1 MIVFAEE
8 ELKQENYLRLAIVVL
23 IALAGWVMLG
33 THRDPQTHRQVA
45 NFPTHYGLDIKG
57 GVRATLQAHPE
68 QAPGIPYDEATIQHI
83 LENRINSAGVSE
95 AVVQPRPQQKQFV
108 IELPD
113 VKNKDAIMAEL
124 GTTAQMTFYYFA
136 DVQAFDPD
144 SGAVTPKTAS
154 NPLRITGTTVNGR
167 EQNTF
172 LVTQPWNGFTPGQSF
187 RDGAQIKADWTN
199 LLAAAS
205 SNTAG
210 GTTAAYAP
218 PAPDPTQSKLLGSGY
233 DRLLSETP
241 VSFTPAQQQQAAT
254 LNKEMTGWNTLLTD
268 SVNAY
273 GGKAILTGADLEPSS
288 SAHLGQDGK
297 PTVSQVFN
305 PKGTTAFADFTTQHT
320 GEIMGIV
327 LDDSLL
333 SSPFIK
339 QPILDGQGEISGG
352 FGTLTAAQSLSSL
365 LNAGALPIPLEQVD
379 TTDIAATLGV
389 GAVTKSLIAGG
400 VGLALV
406 LIFMVAYYRLP
417 GVLADIALLIY
428 ALFTLAIFKGG
439 LNWLFP
445 GLVVTLTLP
454 GIAGFILSI
463 GMAVDANILIFER
476 LKEELRDGKA
486 LRPAIDSAFKRAF
499 TAIRDSNICTSITC
513 IVLLS
518 LGSAQVKGF
527 ALTLLIGVLV
537 SLFSAITVTRTL
549 LYLLVELFPGLAK
562 NPALFGLGVN
572 SLVGQTTGDATH
584 KGLNIIG
591 RRKLFYGLSLAIIVP
606 GLIFLALG
614 GLKPGIDF
622 TGGTEI
628 QVHYQQPVS
637 QAQVEQAVISGGF
650 RDNVVQI
657 ADSGLTAIVSVRD
670 VSSVSGTQQNPV
682 RRKLVA
688 TLSPLAPHVPDQPG
702 VVSAPQFVQQFD
714 NTGPIISKELTSNA
728 IQAVVIASLLI
739 ILYLA
744 LVFGIGGFVAG
755 LRLGTSA
762 VFALLHDILVLIGA
776 FAIFGYFLGWE
787 IDSLFITAMLTVI
800 GFSVHDTVVIF
811 DRVRENLRHKSRGEN
826 FESLVNRS
834 IGQTL
839 ARSINTSLTVVMTL
853 VALVVLGGQTTR
865 LLNVA
870 LLIGILSGTYSS
882 IFNAASILVDWENW
896 LAKRR
901 ANMPPPPSAPIL
913 SEEAETAAYASTG
926 GSARP
931 TVLRSASPPPAA
943 PRPAAPGEIQIS
955 AIKAKKKGP
964 VKRF

>member
-1 MIVFAEE
+1 M
-8 ELKQENYLRLAIVVL
+8 KQENYLRLAIVVL
-23 IALAGWVMLG
+23 IGLAAWVMLG
-33 THRDPQTHRQVA
+33 THPDPATHKKVA
-45 NFPTHYGLDIKG
+45 NFPTRYGLDIKG
-57 GVRATLQAHPE
+57 GVRAILQAKDV
-68 QAPGIPYDEATIQHI
+68 PGVPYDQNLVQHI

-95 AVVQPRPQQKQFV
+95 AVVQPRPQQKQFI

-113 VKNKDAIMAEL
+113 VKNKDAIMAQL
-124 GTTAQMTFYYFA
+124 GTTAEMTFYYFP
-136 DVQAFDPD
+136 DVQ
-144 SGAVTPKTAS
+144 SQRNQTA
-154 NPLRITGTTVNGR
+154 PLRIETGSGPGGQ
-167 EQNTF
+167 ELNTF
-172 LVTQPWNGFTPGQSF
+172 LVMQPWNGFAPGQSF
-187 RDGAQIKADWTN
+187 RDGSQIKADWAA
-199 LLAAAS
+199 LLRAAKA
-205 SNTAG
+205 NPAG
-210 GTTAAYAP
+210 AATPYAP
-218 PAPDPTQSKLLGSGY
+218 PPADTAQSAVLGEHY
-233 DRLLSETP
+233 DQLVAEGGAN
-241 VSFTPAQQQQAAT
+241 FTPAQQQQAAA
-254 LNKEMTGWNTLLTD
+254 LNKEISGWNALLTD
-268 SVNAY
+268 ALNAY
-273 GGKAILTGADLEPSS
+273 GGKPILTGANLKPNS
-288 SAHLGQDGK
+288 SAHLGQDGS
-297 PTVSQVFN
+297 PTVSQAFDD
-305 PKGTTAFADFTTQHT
+305 KGTAAFADFTTQHT

-327 LDDSLL
+327 LDDAVL
-333 SSPFIK
+333 SAPVIK
-339 QPILDGQGEISGG
+339 QPITDGQGEISGG
-352 FGTLTAAQSLSSL
+352 FSTLAKAQTLSNL
-365 LNAGALPIPLEQVD
+365 LNAGALPIPLEQVQSQS
-379 TTDIAATLGV
+379 IEASLGV

-486 LRPAIDSAFKRAF
+486 LRPAIDAAFKRAF
-499 TAIRDSNICTSITC
+499 TAIRDSNICTCITC

-518 LGSAQVKGF
+518 LGTASVKGF

-549 LYLLVELFPGLAK
+549 LYLLVDLFPGLAK
-562 NPALFGLGVN
+562 NTALFGLGVS
-572 SLVGQTTGDATH
+572 SLVGQTTGDSTH

-591 RRKLFYGLSLAIIVP
+591 RRKWFYLTSLAIIVP
-606 GLIFLALG
+606 GLIFLGLG
-614 GLKPGIDF
+614 GLKPSIEF
-622 TGGTEI
+622 TGGTQI
-628 QVHYQQPVS
+628 QVKYAHAVT
-637 QAQVEQAVISGGF
+637 QADVEKAVRAQGFKDNTIQMADGG
-650 RDNVVQI
+650 D
-657 ADSGLTAIVSVRD
+657 TAIVSVSEQSKTASKLDSPVYQRLTTALGTLGPNTEQEFGN
-670 VSSVSGTQQNPV
+670 VGSV
-682 RRKLVA
+682 
-688 TLSPLAPHVPDQPG
+688 
-702 VVSAPQFVQQFD
+702 
-714 NTGPIISKELTSNA
+714 ISKEVTSNA
-728 IQAVVIASLLI
+728 LQAVIIASLLI
-739 ILYLA
+739 VFYLA

-762 VFALLHDILVLIGA
+762 VFALLHDILVLLGA

-901 ANMPPPPSAPIL
+901 ANAPAPALAAEGSASNGGAAVYPSN
-913 SEEAETAAYASTG
+913 G
-926 GSARP
+926 GSSRP
-931 TVLRSASPPPAA
+931 ALPSSA
-943 PRPAAPGEIQIS
+943 PRPAQPGEVQIS

>member
-1 MIVFAEE
+1 M
-8 ELKQENYLRLAIVVL
+8 KQENYLRLAIVVL

-45 NFPTHYGLDIKG
+45 DFPTHYGLDIKG
-57 GVRATLQAHPE
+57 GVRAILQAHPE
-68 QAPGIPYDEATIQHI
+68 QAPGVPYDQATIQHI
-83 LENRINSAGVSE
+83 LEQRINSAGVSE
-95 AVVQPRPQQKQFV
+95 AVVQPRPQQKQFI

-113 VKNKDAIMAEL
+113 VKNKDAIMAQL

-136 DVQAFDPD
+136 DVQSQRNQNA
-144 SGAVTPKTAS
+144 
-154 NPLRITGTTVNGR
+154 PLRI
-167 EQNTF
+167 NTAAGPGGQELNSF

-187 RDGAQIKADWTN
+187 RDGAQIKASWN
-199 LLAAAS
+199 ALLAAAKA
-205 SNTAG
+205 NPAG
-210 GTTAAYAP
+210 AAVTPYAP
-218 PAPDPTQSKLLGSGY
+218 PPPDAAQKSVLGAGY
-233 DRLLSETP
+233 DQLVADGP
-241 VSFTPAQQQQAAT
+241 VSFTAAQQQQAAA
-254 LNKEMTGWNTLLTD
+254 LNKEISGWNALITD

-273 GGKAILTGADLEPSS
+273 GGKPILTGADLEPSS
-288 SAHLGQDGK
+288 SAHLGQDGA

-305 PKGTTAFADFTTQHT
+305 PKGTAAFADFTTQHT

-327 LDDSLL
+327 LDDAVL
-333 SSPFIK
+333 SAPVIK

-352 FGTLTAAQSLSSL
+352 FGTLGAAQSLSSL
-365 LNAGALPIPLEQVD
+365 LNAGALPIPLEQVQ
-379 TTDIAATLGV
+379 TQSVEASLGV

-499 TAIRDSNICTSITC
+499 TAIRDSNICTCITC

-518 LGSAQVKGF
+518 LGTASVKGF

-549 LYLLVELFPGLAK
+549 LYLLVEMFPGLAK
-562 NPALFGLGVN
+562 KPALFGLGVS

-591 RRKLFYGLSLAIIVP
+591 RRRLFYGLSLAIIVP
-606 GLIFLALG
+606 GLIFLFLG
-614 GLKPGIDF
+614 GLKPSIEF
-622 TGGTEI
+622 TGGTQI
-628 QVHYQQPVS
+628 QTQYAHAVT
-637 QAQVEQAVISGGF
+637 QADVEKAIRAQGF
-650 RDNVVQI
+650 KDNTVQM
-657 ADSGLTAIVSVRD
+657 ADSGSTAIVSVSEQSKTASKQD
-670 VSSVSGTQQNPV
+670 SPV
-682 RRKLVA
+682 YRRLTTA
-688 TLSPLAPHVPDQPG
+688 LNTLGPNTE
-702 VVSAPQFVQQFD
+702 QQFG
-714 NTGPIISKELTSNA
+714 NVGSVISKEVTSNA
-728 IQAVVIASLLI
+728 VQAVVIASLLI
-739 ILYLA
+739 VLYLA

-762 VFALLHDILVLIGA
+762 VFALLHDILVLLGA

-901 ANMPPPPSAPIL
+901 ANA
-913 SEEAETAAYASTG
+913 
-926 GSARP
+926 
-931 TVLRSASPPPAA
+931 PPPAIAAEEPAVITGGAAVYPASGGNGGGSTRPALPSSA
-943 PRPAAPGEIQIS
+943 PRPAAPGEVQIS

>member
-1 MIVFAEE
+1 M
-8 ELKQENYLRLAIVVL
+8 KQEKIWGLIIIVL
-23 IALAGWVMLG
+23 IALSGWVMLG

-45 NFPTHYGLDIKG
+45 SFPTHYGLDIKG
-57 GVRATLQAHPE
+57 GVRAILQAHPE
-68 QAPGIPYDEATIQHI
+68 KAPGVPYDEATVQHI
-83 LENRINSAGVSE
+83 LENRINSAGIGD
-95 AVVQPRPQQKQFV
+95 AVVQPRSQQKQFI

-113 VKNKDAIMAEL
+113 VKNKDAIMAQL
-124 GTTAQMTFYYFA
+124 GTTAQMTFYYFP
-136 DVQAFDPD
+136 DVQSQRNQNA
-144 SGAVTPKTAS
+144 
-154 NPLRITGTTVNGR
+154 PLRINEGTGVGGR
-167 EQNTF
+167 ELTSF
-172 LVTQPWNGFTPGQSF
+172 LVAQPWNGFAPGQTF
-187 RDGAQIKADWTN
+187 RDGAQIKADWTA
-199 LLAAAS
+199 LL
-205 SNTAG
+205 
-210 GTTAAYAP
+210 TAAGKNAPGALNTVYTP
-218 PAPDPTQSKLLGSGY
+218 PAPDPSQSQILGLNY
-233 DRLLSETP
+233 DQLTSDTP
-241 VSFTPAQQQQAAT
+241 VYFTPAQQTAAAA
-254 LNKEMTGWNTLLTD
+254 LNKELSGWNALLTD
-268 SVNAY
+268 ALNANQ
-273 GGKAILTGADLEPSS
+273 GKPILTGADLEPSS
-288 SAHLGQDGK
+288 SAHLGQDGT

-305 PKGTTAFADFTTQHT
+305 GKGTTEFANFTTEHT

-327 LDDSLL
+327 LDDAVL
-333 SSPFIK
+333 SAPVIK

-352 FGTLTAAQSLSSL
+352 FSTLNEAQSLSNL
-365 LNAGALPIPLEQVD
+365 LNAGALPIPLEQVQ
-379 TTDIAATLGV
+379 TQDIEASLGV

-406 LIFMVAYYRLP
+406 LLFMLAYYRLP
-417 GVLADIALLIY
+417 GLLADIALLIY

-476 LKEELRDGKA
+476 LKEELRSGKA

-518 LGSAQVKGF
+518 LGTASVKGF

-549 LYLLVELFPGLAK
+549 LYLLVDVFPGLAK
-562 NPALFGLGVN
+562 NPALFGLSVN

-591 RRKLFYGLSLAIIVP
+591 RRKVFYGLSLAIIVP
-606 GLIFLALG
+606 GLIFLFLG
-614 GLKPGIDF
+614 GLKPSIEF
-622 TGGTEI
+622 TGGTQI
-628 QVHYQQPVS
+628 QVKYAKAVS
-637 QAQVEQAVISGGF
+637 QIDVQKAVTAQGFKDDTIQMADGG
-650 RDNVVQI
+650 
-657 ADSGLTAIVSVRD
+657 STAIVSVSDQTKTASKAQSPVYQRLTTALNTLGPNQEQAFGN
-670 VSSVSGTQQNPV
+670 VGSV
-682 RRKLVA
+682 
-688 TLSPLAPHVPDQPG
+688 
-702 VVSAPQFVQQFD
+702 
-714 NTGPIISKELTSNA
+714 ISKEVTSNA
-728 IQAVVIASLLI
+728 IQAVIIASALI
-739 ILYLA
+739 VLYLA

-762 VFALLHDILVLIGA
+762 VFALLHDILVLLGA

-853 VALVVLGGQTTR
+853 IALVVLGGQTTR

-901 ANMPPPPSAPIL
+901 ANAPSANSSGPMPPAVTETETGAKVYSA
-913 SEEAETAAYASTG
+913 SGKNG
-926 GSARP
+926 GSTR
-931 TVLRSASPPPAA
+931 PAA
-943 PRPAAPGEIQIS
+943 PVATSRPAAPGEIQIS

>member
-1 MIVFAEE
+1 M
-8 ELKQENYLRLAIVVL
+8 KQDQYTRYTGLAILVL
-23 IALAGWVMLG
+23 IALSVWVMVG
-33 THRDPQTHRQVA
+33 THRDPKTQQKVA

-57 GVRATLQAHPE
+57 GVRAILQAHPE
-68 QAPGIPYDEATIQHI
+68 RAPGVPYDETTIQHI
-83 LENRINSAGVSE
+83 LENRINSAGIGE
-95 AVVQPRPQQKQFV
+95 AVVQPRPQQKQFI

-113 VKNKDAIMAEL
+113 VKNKDAVMAQL

-136 DVQAFDPD
+136 DVSSRRTPNAPLTIPTDPQTHQE
-144 SGAVTPKTAS
+144 A
-154 NPLRITGTTVNGR
+154 LGTF
-167 EQNTF
+167 E
-172 LVTQPWNGFTPGQSF
+172 VTQPWNGFSPGQTF
-187 RDGAQIKADWTN
+187 RDGAHVKADWTN
-199 LLAAAS
+199 LLTAAGK
-205 SNTAG
+205 NMAG
-210 GTTAAYAP
+210 GGNTLYTP
-218 PAPDPTQSKLLGSGY
+218 PTPDPAQSQVLGASYGQLTS
-233 DRLLSETP
+233 DMP
-241 VSFTPAQQQQAAT
+241 VYLTPAQQQQAAA
-254 LNKEMTGWNTLLTD
+254 LNKEVTGWNALLTD
-268 SVNAY
+268 SINAY
-273 GGKAILTGADLEPSS
+273 GGKTILTGADLEPQS
-288 SAHLGQDGK
+288 SAHLGTDGA

-305 PKGTTAFADFTTQHT
+305 PKGTAAFADFTTQHT

-327 LDDSLL
+327 LDDAVL
-333 SSPFIK
+333 SAPYIK
-339 QPILDGQGEISGG
+339 DPILDGQGEISGG
-352 FGTLTAAQSLSSL
+352 FPTLGEAQSLSNL
-365 LNAGALPIPLEQVD
+365 LNAGALPIPLEQVQ
-379 TTDIAATLGV
+379 TQSVEASLGV

-406 LIFMVAYYRLP
+406 LLFMVAYYRLP
-417 GVLADIALLIY
+417 GLLADIALLIY

-445 GLVVTLTLP
+445 GLIVTLTLP

-499 TAIRDSNICTSITC
+499 TAIRDSNICTCITC
-513 IVLLS
+513 VVLLS
-518 LGSAQVKGF
+518 LGTASVRGF

-549 LYLLVELFPGLAK
+549 LYLLVDVFPGLAK

-572 SLVGQTTGDATH
+572 SLIGQTTGSGTRA
-584 KGLNIIG
+584 GMNIIG

-614 GLKPGIDF
+614 GLKPSIEF
-622 TGGTEI
+622 TGGTQI
-628 QVHYQQPVS
+628 QVKY
-637 QAQVEQAVISGGF
+637 AQAVTQPEVQKAVAAQGFKDDTVQMADGGT
-650 RDNVVQI
+650 
-657 ADSGLTAIVSVRD
+657 TAIVSVSEQTRTASKLQSP
-670 VSSVSGTQQNPV
+670 VYQRLTTALNTLGPNTEQAFGNVGSV
-682 RRKLVA
+682 
-688 TLSPLAPHVPDQPG
+688 
-702 VVSAPQFVQQFD
+702 
-714 NTGPIISKELTSNA
+714 ISKEVTSNA
-728 IQAVVIASLLI
+728 LQAVIIASGLI
-739 ILYLA
+739 VLYLA

-762 VFALLHDILVLIGA
+762 VVALLHDILVLLGA

-811 DRVRENLRHKSRGEN
+811 DRVRENLRHKARGEN

-901 ANMPPPPSAPIL
+901 ANAPVL
-913 SEEAETAAYASTG
+913 VTAAESTG
-926 GSARP
+926 GAAIYPSNSGSNSGSANGGSVRP
-931 TVLRSASPPPAA
+931 ATPAA
-943 PRPAAPGEIQIS
+943 PRPAAPRPPAPGEIQIS

>member
-1 MIVFAEE
+1 MIVFVEE
-8 ELKQENYLRLAIVVL
+8 ELKQEKIWGLIIIVL
-23 IALAGWVMLG
+23 IALSGWVMLG
-33 THRDPQTHRQVA
+33 THKDPATRKQVA
-45 NFPTHYGLDIKG
+45 NYPTRYGLDIKG
-57 GVRATLQAHPE
+57 GVRAILQAHPE
-68 QAPGIPYDEATIQHI
+68 QAPGVPYDETTVKHI
-83 LENRINSAGVSE
+83 LENRINSAGIGD
-95 AVVQPRPQQKQFV
+95 AVVQPRPQQKQFI

-113 VKNKDAIMAEL
+113 VKNKDAIMAQL

-144 SGAVTPKTAS
+144 TRAINPKTAN

-167 EQNTF
+167 EQNAF
-172 LVTQPWNGFTPGQSF
+172 VVTLPWNGFTPGQVF
-187 RDGAQIKADWTN
+187 RDGAQIKADWTA
-199 LLAAAS
+199 LLTAAKANPAGAAA
-205 SNTAG
+205 TP
-210 GTTAAYAP
+210 YAP
-218 PAPDPTQSKLLGSGY
+218 PPADPAQKLVLGAGY
-233 DRLLSETP
+233 DQLTADGGAN
-241 VSFTPAQQQQAAT
+241 FTPAQQQQAAA
-254 LNKEMTGWNTLLTD
+254 LNKEISGWNALLTD
-268 SVNAY
+268 SVNAS
-273 GGKAILTGADLEPSS
+273 GGKPILTGADLEPSS
-288 SAHLGQDGK
+288 SAHLGQNGS

-305 PKGTTAFADFTTQHT
+305 SKGAAAFADFTTQHT

-339 QPILDGQGEISGG
+339 QPITDGQGEISGG
-352 FGTLTAAQSLSSL
+352 FGTLAAAQSLSNL
-365 LNAGALPIPLEQVD
+365 LNAGALPIPLEQVQ
-379 TTDIAATLGV
+379 TQSIEASLGV

-406 LIFMVAYYRLP
+406 LIFMLAYYRLP
-417 GVLADIALLIY
+417 GLLADIALLIY

-445 GLVVTLTLP
+445 GLLVTLTLP

-499 TAIRDSNICTSITC
+499 TAIRDSNICTCITC
-513 IVLLS
+513 VVLLS
-518 LGSAQVKGF
+518 LGTASVKGF

-549 LYLLVELFPGLAK
+549 LYLLVDLFPGLAK

-572 SLVGQTTGDATH
+572 SLVGQTIGSASRA
-584 KGLNIIG
+584 GLNIIG
-591 RRKLFYGLSLAIIVP
+591 RRKVFYALSLAIIVP

-614 GLKPGIDF
+614 GLKPSIEF
-622 TGGTEI
+622 KGGTQI
-628 QVHYQQPVS
+628 QTQYARAVS
-637 QAQVEQAVISGGF
+637 QSEVEKAIRAQGFKDNTIQMAEGGT
-650 RDNVVQI
+650 
-657 ADSGLTAIVSVRD
+657 TAIVSVSEQSKTASKLDSPVYQRLTSALNTLGPNKEQEFGN
-670 VSSVSGTQQNPV
+670 VGSV
-682 RRKLVA
+682 
-688 TLSPLAPHVPDQPG
+688 
-702 VVSAPQFVQQFD
+702 
-714 NTGPIISKELTSNA
+714 ISKEVTSNA
-728 IQAVVIASLLI
+728 LQAVVIASLLI
-739 ILYLA
+739 VLYLA

-762 VFALLHDILVLIGA
+762 VVALLHDILVLLGA
-776 FAIFGYFLGWE
+776 FAIFGYFLGWQ

-839 ARSINTSLTVVMTL
+839 ARSINTSLTVVITL

-901 ANMPPPPSAPIL
+901 ANAPVPVLATEAAAVVAGGAKAYPSN
-913 SEEAETAAYASTG
+913 G
-926 GSARP
+926 GSANGGSANGGGSVRP
-931 TVLRSASPPPAA
+931 VSPPAA

>member
-1 MIVFAEE
+1 M
-8 ELKQENYLRLAIVVL
+8 KQDKYTGYMGLAILVL
-23 IALAGWVMLG
+23 IALSVWVMVG
-33 THRDPQTHRQVA
+33 THRDPRTHQKVA

-57 GVRATLQAHPE
+57 GVRAILQAHPE
-68 QAPGIPYDEATIQHI
+68 RAPGVPYDEATVQRI
-83 LENRINSAGVSE
+83 LENRINSAGVGE
-95 AVVQPRPQQKQFV
+95 AVVQPRPQQKQFI

-113 VKNKDAIMAEL
+113 VKNKDAIMAQL
-124 GTTAQMTFYYFA
+124 GTTASMTFYYFA
-136 DVQAFDPD
+136 DVQSSD
-144 SGAVTPKTAS
+144 PKTSAY
-154 NPLRITGTTVNGR
+154 PLRAETHPVNGHD
-167 EQNTF
+167 QYTF
-172 LVTQPWNGFTPGQSF
+172 LVTKPWNDFTPGQTF
-187 RDGAQIKADWTN
+187 RDGAQVEADWTN
-199 LLAAAS
+199 LLTAAAKNAPGG
-205 SNTAG
+205 SNVLY
-210 GTTAAYAP
+210 AAP
-218 PAPDPTQSKLLGSGY
+218 TPDPAQVQALGTNL
-233 DRLLSETP
+233 DALRSETA
-241 VSFTPAQQQQAAT
+241 VYLTPAQQQQAAA
-254 LNKEMTGWNTLLTD
+254 LNKELSGWNSLLTD
-268 SVNAY
+268 SINAN
-273 GGKAILTGADLEPSS
+273 GGKPILTGADLEPSS
-288 SAHLGQDGK
+288 SAHLGQDGT

-305 PKGTTAFADFTTQHT
+305 SKGAKAFADFTTQHT
-320 GEIMGIV
+320 GEVMGIV
-327 LDDSLL
+327 LDDAVL
-333 SSPFIK
+333 SAPYIRE
-339 QPILDGQGEISGG
+339 PILDGQGEINGG
-352 FGTLTAAQSLSSL
+352 FGTLAEAQSLSNL
-365 LNAGALPIPLEQVD
+365 LNAGALPIPLEQVQTQD
-379 TTDIAATLGV
+379 VEASLGV

-406 LIFMVAYYRLP
+406 LLFMVAYYRLP
-417 GVLADIALLIY
+417 GLLADIALLIY

-476 LKEELRDGKA
+476 LKEEMRDGKA
-486 LRPAIDSAFKRAF
+486 LRPAIDAAFKRAF
-499 TAIRDSNICTSITC
+499 SAIRDSNICTSITC

-518 LGSAQVKGF
+518 LGTASVRGF

-549 LYLLVELFPGLAK
+549 LYLLVSLFPGLAK

-572 SLVGQTTGDATH
+572 SLIGQTTGNATRA
-584 KGLNIIG
+584 GLNIIG
-591 RRKLFYGLSLAIIVP
+591 RRKLFYGVSLAIIVP
-606 GLIFLALG
+606 GLIFLFLG
-614 GLKPGIDF
+614 GLKPSIEF
-622 TGGTEI
+622 TGGTQI
-628 QVHYQQPVS
+628 QVKYQKPVT
-637 QAQVEQAVISGGF
+637 QADVQKAIAGQGFHDNTVQLADGG
-650 RDNVVQI
+650 D
-657 ADSGLTAIVSVRD
+657 TAIVSVSEQSNTASKLQSPVYRRLTAALNTLGTNTEQSFGN
-670 VSSVSGTQQNPV
+670 VGSV
-682 RRKLVA
+682 
-688 TLSPLAPHVPDQPG
+688 
-702 VVSAPQFVQQFD
+702 
-714 NTGPIISKELTSNA
+714 ISKEVTSNA

-739 ILYLA
+739 VLYLA
-744 LVFGIGGFVAG
+744 MVFGIGGFVAG

-762 VFALLHDILVLIGA
+762 VIALLHDILVLLGA

-811 DRVRENLRHKSRGEN
+811 DRVRENLRHKARGEN

-901 ANMPPPPSAPIL
+901 ANAPPANPSGPTLTEGNDTGAK
-913 SEEAETAAYASTG
+913 AYPSNG
-926 GSARP
+926 GSTSSGNGGGSTRP
-931 TVLRSASPPPAA
+931 ATPPAA
-943 PRPAAPGEIQIS
+943 PRPAAPGEVQIS

>member
-1 MIVFAEE
+1 M
-8 ELKQENYLRLAIVVL
+8 KQEKIWGLVIIVL
-23 IALAGWVMLG
+23 IALSGWVMLS
-33 THRDPQTHRQVA
+33 THKDALTQKQVA

-57 GVRATLQAHPE
+57 GVRAILQAKDV
-68 QAPGIPYDEATIQHI
+68 PGVPYDQNLIQHI
-83 LENRINSAGVSE
+83 LVQRINSAGVSE
-95 AVVQPRPQQKQFV
+95 AVVQPRPQQHQFI

-113 VKNKDAIMAEL
+113 VKNKDAIMAQL

-136 DVQAFDPD
+136 DVQSQRNQSA
-144 SGAVTPKTAS
+144 
-154 NPLRITGTTVNGR
+154 PLRIVTGTGTGGQEVYS
-167 EQNTF
+167 F
-172 LVTQPWNGFTPGQSF
+172 AVTQPWNGFTPGQSF
-187 RDGAQIKADWTN
+187 RDGAQIKADWTA
-199 LLAAAS
+199 LL
-205 SNTAG
+205 
-210 GTTAAYAP
+210 TAAKANPAGAATTPYAP
-218 PAPDPTQSKLLGSGY
+218 PPVNQLQASVLGASY
-233 DRLLSETP
+233 DRL
-241 VSFTPAQQQQAAT
+241 VADGGASFTAAQQQQAAA
-254 LNKEMTGWNTLLTD
+254 LNQELNGWNALLAD
-268 SVNAY
+268 SINAY
-273 GGKAILTGADLEPSS
+273 GGKPILNGADLEPSS
-288 SAHLGQDGK
+288 SAHLGQDGT
-297 PTVSQVFN
+297 PTVSQVFT
-305 PKGTTAFADFTTQHT
+305 PKGTAAFADFTTQHT

-327 LDDSLL
+327 LDDAVL
-333 SSPFIK
+333 SAPFIK

-352 FGTLTAAQSLSSL
+352 FSSLTKAQSLSNL
-365 LNAGALPIPLEQVD
+365 LNAGALPVPLEQVE
-379 TTDIAATLGV
+379 TQSIEASLGV

-486 LRPAIDSAFKRAF
+486 LRPAIDAAFKRAF
-499 TAIRDSNICTSITC
+499 TAIRDSNICTCITC

-518 LGSAQVKGF
+518 LGTASVKGF

-549 LYLLVELFPGLAK
+549 LYLLVSLFPGLAK
-562 NPALFGLGVN
+562 KPALFGLGVN
-572 SLVGQTTGDATH
+572 SLIGQTTGSATQ
-584 KGLNIIG
+584 KGMNIIG
-591 RRKLFYGLSLAIIVP
+591 RRKLFYGISAAIIVP

-614 GLKPGIDF
+614 GLKPSIEF
-622 TGGTEI
+622 TGGTQI
-628 QVHYQQPVS
+628 QTRYAKAVTQPEVEKAIL
-637 QAQVEQAVISGGF
+637 AQGFKDNTIQMAEGGT
-650 RDNVVQI
+650 
-657 ADSGLTAIVSVRD
+657 TAIVSVSEQSKTASKLDSPVYQRLTTALNTLGPNTEQEFGN
-670 VSSVSGTQQNPV
+670 VGSV
-682 RRKLVA
+682 
-688 TLSPLAPHVPDQPG
+688 
-702 VVSAPQFVQQFD
+702 
-714 NTGPIISKELTSNA
+714 ISKEVTSNA
-728 IQAVVIASLLI
+728 IQAVVIASGLI
-739 ILYLA
+739 VLYLA

-762 VFALLHDILVLIGA
+762 VFALLHDILVLLGA

-811 DRVRENLRHKSRGEN
+811 DRVRENLRHKSRGES

-901 ANMPPPPSAPIL
+901 ANAPAPALAAEGASSGGAAIYPSN
-913 SEEAETAAYASTG
+913 G
-926 GSARP
+926 GSTNSGSTNGGAGAYPSSGGAARP
-931 TVLRSASPPPAA
+931 TPPPAA
-943 PRPAAPGEIQIS
+943 PRPAAPGEVQIS

>member
-1 MIVFAEE
+1 MKQDKYTRYMGLMI
-8 ELKQENYLRLAIVVL
+8 IVL
-23 IALAGWVMLG
+23 IALSAWVMLG

-57 GVRATLQAHPE
+57 GIQAILQAHPE
-68 QAPGIPYDEATIQHI
+68 RAPGVPYDQATVQRI
-83 LENRINSAGVSE
+83 LENRINSAGIGD
-95 AVVQPRPQQKQFV
+95 AVVQPRPQQKQFIV
-108 IELPD
+108 ELPD
-113 VKNKDAIMAEL
+113 VKNKDAVMAQL

-136 DVQAFDPD
+136 DVQAFDPNTN
-144 SGAVTPKTAS
+144 APTAKTAN
-154 NPLRITGTTVNGR
+154 NPLRITESTDKATGKELNS
-167 EQNTF
+167 F
-172 LVTQPWNGFTPGQSF
+172 LVTQPWNGFTPGQTF
-187 RDGAQIKADWTN
+187 RDGSQIKADWTN
-199 LLAAAS
+199 LLAAAKT
-205 SNTAG
+205 NTPS
-210 GTTAAYAP
+210 GTNAAYTP
-218 PAPDPTQSKLLGSGY
+218 PAPDPSQQQVLQSSY
-233 DRLLSETP
+233 DQLLSDTP
-241 VSFTPAQQQQAAT
+241 VYFTPAQQQQAAA
-254 LNKEMTGWNTLLTD
+254 LNKELQGWNALLTD
-268 SVNAY
+268 SVNAN
-273 GGKAILTGADLEPSS
+273 GGKPILTGADLEPSS
-288 SAHLGQDGK
+288 SAHLGQDGR
-297 PTVSQVFN
+297 PSVSQVFN
-305 PKGTTAFADFTTQHT
+305 PSGTAAFAAFTTAHT

-327 LDDSLL
+327 LDDSVL
-333 SSPFIK
+333 SAPRIDSAIV
-339 QPILDGQGEISGG
+339 DGQGEITGG
-352 FGTLTAAQSLSSL
+352 FATLASAQSLSNL
-365 LNAGALPIPLEQVD
+365 LNAGALPIPLEQVN
-379 TTDIAATLGV
+379 TTDIAASLGV

-400 VGLALV
+400 VGLTLV
-406 LIFMVAYYRLP
+406 LLFMLAYYRLP
-417 GVLADIALLIY
+417 GLLADIALLIY

-476 LKEELRDGKA
+476 LKEEMRDGKA

-499 TAIRDSNICTSITC
+499 TAIRDSNICTCITC
-513 IVLLS
+513 VVLLS
-518 LGSAQVKGF
+518 LGTATVRGF

-549 LYLLVELFPGLAK
+549 LYLLVDVFPGLAK

-572 SLVGQTTGDATH
+572 SLVGQTTGSGTRA
-584 KGLNIIG
+584 GLNIIG
-591 RRKLFYGLSLAIIVP
+591 RRKWFYLASLGIIVP

-614 GLKPGIDF
+614 GLKLGIDF
-622 TGGTEI
+622 T
-628 QVHYQQPVS
+628 
-637 QAQVEQAVISGGF
+637 
-650 RDNVVQI
+650 
-657 ADSGLTAIVSVRD
+657 
-670 VSSVSGTQQNPV
+670 SGTQIQVKYAHAVAQADVQKAIAAQGFKDDTIQMANGSTTPIVTVSEESTGTSKTQSPV
-682 RRKLVA
+682 YQRLTTA
-688 TLSPLAPHVPDQPG
+688 LNTLGPNTEEA
-702 VVSAPQFVQQFD
+702 FN
-714 NTGPIISKELTSNA
+714 NTGPVVSREVTSNA
-728 IQAVVIASLLI
+728 IQAVIIAAGLI
-739 ILYLA
+739 VLYLA

-762 VFALLHDILVLIGA
+762 VVALLHDVLVLLGA

-787 IDSLFITAMLTVI
+787 VDSLFITAMLTVI

-811 DRVRENLRHKSRGEN
+811 DRVRENLRRKARGES

-901 ANMPPPPSAPIL
+901 ANAPVPAAA
-913 SEEAETAAYASTG
+913 SETDGGARVYPTSG
-926 GSARP
+926 GSTNGGNGGSTRP
-931 TVLRSASPPPAA
+931 ATPPAA

-955 AIKAKKKGP
+955 AIKAKKMGP

>member
-1 MIVFAEE
+1 M
-8 ELKQENYLRLAIVVL
+8 KQEKIWGLVIIVL
-23 IALAGWVMLG
+23 IALSGWVMLG
-33 THRDPQTHRQVA
+33 THKDPLTHRQVA
-45 NFPTHYGLDIKG
+45 NFPTRYGLDIKG
-57 GVRATLQAHPE
+57 GVRAILQAHPE
-68 QAPGIPYDEATIQHI
+68 QAAPGVVYDQATVQHI
-83 LENRINSAGVSE
+83 LEQRINSAGVSE
-95 AVVQPRPQQKQFV
+95 AVIQPRPQQQQFI

-113 VKNKDAIMAEL
+113 VKNKDAIMAQL

-136 DVQAFDPD
+136 DVQ
-144 SGAVTPKTAS
+144 SQRNQTA
-154 NPLRITGTTVNGR
+154 PLRVDTGTGPGGQ
-167 EQNTF
+167 ELYSF
-172 LVTQPWNGFTPGQSF
+172 LVTQPWNGFSPGQSF
-187 RDGAQIKADWTN
+187 RDGAQIKADWN
-199 LLAAAS
+199 ALL
-205 SNTAG
+205 
-210 GTTAAYAP
+210 TAAKANPVGAATTPYAP
-218 PAPDPTQSKLLGSGY
+218 PPVNQLQQSVLSTSY
-233 DRLLSETP
+233 DRLASD
-241 VSFTPAQQQQAAT
+241 TPAAFTAVQQQQAAA
-254 LNKEMTGWNTLLTD
+254 LNKEISGWNALLTD
-268 SVNAY
+268 SINAY
-273 GGKAILTGADLEPSS
+273 GGKPILTGADLEPSS
-288 SAHLGQDGK
+288 SAHLGQDGT

-305 PKGTTAFADFTTQHT
+305 PKGAAAFGDFTTQHT

-327 LDDSLL
+327 LDDAVL
-333 SSPFIK
+333 SAPFIK

-352 FGTLTAAQSLSSL
+352 FSNLTKAQSLSSL
-365 LNAGALPIPLEQVD
+365 LNAGALPVPLEQVQ
-379 TTDIAATLGV
+379 TQSIEASLGV

-406 LIFMVAYYRLP
+406 LLFMLAYYRLP
-417 GVLADIALLIY
+417 GLLADIALLIY

-499 TAIRDSNICTSITC
+499 TAIRDSNICTCITC

-518 LGSAQVKGF
+518 LGTASVKGF

-549 LYLLVELFPGLAK
+549 LYLLVSVFPGLAR
-562 NPALFGLGVN
+562 NPALFGLGVS
-572 SLVGQTTGDATH
+572 SLVGQTTGSATRA
-584 KGLNIIG
+584 GLNIIG
-591 RRKLFYGLSLAIIVP
+591 RRKLFYSISLGIIVP
-606 GLIFLALG
+606 GLIFLFLG
-614 GLKPGIDF
+614 GLKPSIEF
-622 TGGTEI
+622 KGGTQI
-628 QVHYQQPVS
+628 QTQYAQAVTQPEVEKAI
-637 QAQVEQAVISGGF
+637 QAQGFKDNTIQMAEGGT
-650 RDNVVQI
+650 
-657 ADSGLTAIVSVRD
+657 TAIVSVSEQSKTASKLDSPVYQRLTKALNTLGPNTEQEFGN
-670 VSSVSGTQQNPV
+670 VGSV
-682 RRKLVA
+682 
-688 TLSPLAPHVPDQPG
+688 
-702 VVSAPQFVQQFD
+702 
-714 NTGPIISKELTSNA
+714 ISKEVTSNA
-728 IQAVVIASLLI
+728 LQAVVIASGLI
-739 ILYLA
+739 VFYLA

-762 VFALLHDILVLIGA
+762 VFALLHDILVLLGA

-901 ANMPPPPSAPIL
+901 ANAPAAVL
-913 SEEAETAAYASTG
+913 ATETASTG
-926 GSARP
+926 GAAVYPSNGGSTNGGSTNGGAAVYPSSGGAARP
-931 TVLRSASPPPAA
+931 TSPPAA

>member
-1 MIVFAEE
+1 MGLVI
-8 ELKQENYLRLAIVVL
+8 LAL
-23 IALAGWVMLG
+23 IGLSVWVMVG
-33 THRDPQTHRQVA
+33 THVDPKTHLKVA
-45 NFPTHYGLDIKG
+45 NYPTRYGLDIKG
-57 GVRATLQAHPE
+57 GVRAILQAHPE
-68 QAPGIPYDEATIQHI
+68 QAPGVPYDEATVQHI
-83 LENRINSAGVSE
+83 LENRINSAGVGE
-95 AVVQPRPQQKQFV
+95 AVVQPRPQQKQFI

-113 VKNKDAIMAEL
+113 VKNKDAVMAQL
-124 GTTAQMTFYYFA
+124 GTTAAMTFYYFP
-136 DVQAFDPD
+136 DVQSERNQSA
-144 SGAVTPKTAS
+144 
-154 NPLRITGTTVNGR
+154 PLRIQQGTGPGGQELNS
-167 EQNTF
+167 F
-172 LVTQPWNGFTPGQSF
+172 LVTQPWNGFAPGELF
-187 RDGAQIKADWTN
+187 RDGAQIKADWAA
-199 LLAAAS
+199 LLTSAKANPAGAAA
-205 SNTAG
+205 T
-210 GTTAAYAP
+210 AYAP
-218 PAPDPTQSKLLGSGY
+218 PAPEPSQSQILGTSY
-233 DRLLSETP
+233 DRLVSDTP
-241 VSFTPAQQQQAAT
+241 VSFTPAQQKTAAA
-254 LNKEMTGWNTLLTD
+254 LNKEIYGWNALLTD
-268 SVNAY
+268 ALNAY
-273 GGKAILTGADLEPSS
+273 GGKAILTGSDLEPQS
-288 SAHLGQDGK
+288 SAHLGQSGE

-305 PKGTTAFADFTTQHT
+305 ANGTKAFADFTTLHT

-327 LDDSLL
+327 LDDSVL
-333 SSPFIK
+333 SAPVIK

-352 FGTLTAAQSLSSL
+352 FNSLAKAQSLSNL
-365 LNAGALPIPLEQVD
+365 LNAGALPIPLEQVQ
-379 TTDIAATLGV
+379 TQSVEASLGV

-406 LIFMVAYYRLP
+406 LLFMLAYYRLP
-417 GVLADIALLIY
+417 GLLADIALLVY
-428 ALFTLAIFKGG
+428 ALFTLAIFKGA
-439 LNWLFP
+439 LSWLFP

-476 LKEELRDGKA
+476 LKEELRSGKA
-486 LRPAIDSAFKRAF
+486 LRPAIDAAFKRAF
-499 TAIRDSNICTSITC
+499 TAIRDSNICTCITC
-513 IVLLS
+513 VVLLS
-518 LGSAQVKGF
+518 LGTASVRGF

-549 LYLLVELFPGLAK
+549 LYLLVDVFPGLAK
-562 NPALFGLGVN
+562 NTALFGLGVN

-591 RRKLFYGLSLAIIVP
+591 RRKLFYSISLGIIVP

-614 GLKPGIDF
+614 GLKPSIEF
-622 TGGTEI
+622 TGGTQI
-628 QVHYQQPVS
+628 QVLYAKAVS
-637 QAQVEQAVISGGF
+637 LADVQKAVAAQGF
-650 RDNVVQI
+650 KNPTVQM
-657 ADSGLTAIVSVRD
+657 AEGHTTAIVSV
-670 VSSVSGTQQNPV
+670 SEQSKTAS
-682 RRKLVA
+682 KLQSKVYQRLTTA
-688 TLSPLAPHVPDQPG
+688 LNTLGPNTE
-702 VVSAPQFVQQFD
+702 QQFG
-714 NTGPIISKELTSNA
+714 NVGSVISKEVTSNA
-728 IQAVVIASLLI
+728 LQAVIIASGLI
-739 ILYLA
+739 VLYLA

-762 VFALLHDILVLIGA
+762 VFALLHDILVLLGA

-811 DRVRENLRHKSRGEN
+811 DRVRENLRHKSRGES

-901 ANMPPPPSAPIL
+901 ANAPVPVAA
-913 SEEAETAAYASTG
+913 AETESVPTRGGAAVYPSNSSGNG
-926 GSARP
+926 GSTRP
-931 TVLRSASPPPAA
+931 TLPSSA
-943 PRPAAPGEIQIS
+943 PRPAAPGEVQIS

>member
-1 MIVFAEE
+1 M
-8 ELKQENYLRLAIVVL
+8 KQDKYTRYMGLVILVL
-23 IALAGWVMLG
+23 IALSGWVMLG
-33 THRDPQTHRQVA
+33 THRDPVTHQRVA

-57 GVRATLQAHPE
+57 GVRAILQVE
-68 QAPGIPYDEATIQHI
+68 TDKAPNVPYDEATFQRI
-83 LENRINSAGVSE
+83 LENRINSAGVGE
-95 AVVQPRPQQKQFV
+95 AVVQPRPQQKQFI

-113 VKNKDAIMAEL
+113 VKNKDAIMAQL

-136 DVQAFDPD
+136 DVQ
-144 SGAVTPKTAS
+144 SERNQTA
-154 NPLRITGTTVNGR
+154 PLRINESRSANG
-167 EQNTF
+167 QDKTSF
-172 LVTQPWNGFTPGQSF
+172 LVTQPWNGFTPGETF
-187 RDGAQIKADWTN
+187 RDAAQVEADWAS
-199 LLAAAS
+199 LL
-205 SNTAG
+205 
-210 GTTAAYAP
+210 TTAAKNTPGAGTALYAP
-218 PAPDPTQSKLLGSGY
+218 PTPDPSQLQVLGTSY
-233 DRLLSETP
+233 DRLISNAP
-241 VSFTPAQQQQAAT
+241 VYLTSAQQQQAAA
-254 LNKEMTGWNTLLTD
+254 LNKELSGWNALLTD
-268 SVNAY
+268 SLNANL
-273 GGKAILTGADLEPSS
+273 GKPILTGADLLPNS
-288 SAHLGQDGK
+288 SAHLGQDGT
-297 PTVSQVFN
+297 PAVSQAFDAA
-305 PKGTTAFADFTTQHT
+305 GTTAFASFTTNHT

-327 LDDSLL
+327 LDDAVL
-333 SSPFIK
+333 SAPVIR
-339 QPILDGQGEISGG
+339 QPITDGQGEISGG
-352 FGTLTAAQSLSSL
+352 FTTLAEAQSLSSL

-379 TTDIAATLGV
+379 TTDIAASLGV

-406 LIFMVAYYRLP
+406 LLFMLAYYRLP
-417 GVLADIALLIY
+417 GLLADIALLIY

-445 GLVVTLTLP
+445 GLIVTLTLP

-476 LKEELRDGKA
+476 LKEEMRDGKA

-499 TAIRDSNICTSITC
+499 TAIRDSNICTCITC

-518 LGSAQVKGF
+518 LGTATVRGF

-549 LYLLVELFPGLAK
+549 LYLLVDVFPNLAK

-572 SLVGQTTGDATH
+572 SLIGQTTGSGTRA
-584 KGLNIIG
+584 GLNIIG

-606 GLIFLALG
+606 GLIFLFLG
-614 GLKPGIDF
+614 GLKPSIEF
-622 TGGTEI
+622 TGGTQI
-628 QVHYQQPVS
+628 QVKYAQAVS
-637 QAQVEQAVISGGF
+637 QAAVQKAITAQGF
-650 RDNVVQI
+650 KDDTIQM
-657 ADSGLTAIVSVRD
+657 ADSGTTAIVSVSEQTKTASKQQSPVYQRLTAALGTLGPNTEQAFGN
-670 VSSVSGTQQNPV
+670 VGSV
-682 RRKLVA
+682 
-688 TLSPLAPHVPDQPG
+688 
-702 VVSAPQFVQQFD
+702 
-714 NTGPIISKELTSNA
+714 ISKEVTSNA
-728 IQAVVIASLLI
+728 LQAVVIAAGLI
-739 ILYLA
+739 VLYLA
-744 LVFGIGGFVAG
+744 VVFGIGGFVAG

-762 VFALLHDILVLIGA
+762 VAALLHDILVLLGA

-811 DRVRENLRHKSRGEN
+811 DRVRENLRRKARGEN

-896 LAKRR
+896 LAKRH
-901 ANMPPPPSAPIL
+901 ANAPPTDFSGPTPPAVT
-913 SEEAETAAYASTG
+913 ETEMGIKVYTANG
-926 GSARP
+926 GSNRP
-931 TVLRSASPPPAA
+931 TAPVAASRPP
-943 PRPAAPGEIQIS
+943 APGEIQIS